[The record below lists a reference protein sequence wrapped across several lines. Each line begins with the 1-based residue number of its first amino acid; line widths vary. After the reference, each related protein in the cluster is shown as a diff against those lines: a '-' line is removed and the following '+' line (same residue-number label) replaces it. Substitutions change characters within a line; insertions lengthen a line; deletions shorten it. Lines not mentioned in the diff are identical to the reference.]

1 MQLIFFSPSL
11 KMCCVILLDI
21 LFCLTIFLITV
32 LVSSTEELHERAAT
46 PKTCWR
52 HLTLL
57 LSSHQ
62 QSGTFLKSRQKTFL
76 QLWNQRLESPSWTP
90 VQISSQEGTLKRQKH
105 P

>member
-46 PKTCWR
+46 SAVLQNVLETSDTAAF
-52 HLTLL
+52 LTSTVGDL
-57 LSSHQ
+57 
-62 QSGTFLKSRQKTFL
+62 
-76 QLWNQRLESPSWTP
+76 P
-90 VQISSQEGTLKRQKH
+90 
-105 P
+105 